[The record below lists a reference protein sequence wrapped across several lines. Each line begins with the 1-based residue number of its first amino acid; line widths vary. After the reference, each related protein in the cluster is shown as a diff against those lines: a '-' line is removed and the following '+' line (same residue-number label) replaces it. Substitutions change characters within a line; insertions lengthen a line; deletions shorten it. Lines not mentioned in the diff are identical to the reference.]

1 MTSYLDGISYEGWPD
16 RGCGPS
22 AGRKKKKSV
31 AILSQKRDKILQT
44 KNGGRTLHEWFP
56 CILVSARG
64 LVSARFICSVWQ
76 WSGTRWQNLKAVGAS
91 LQKFPR
97 SLIARHVEWCNAR
110 NAARQLEW
118 GQKREGEGRL
128 EDRVRRKAE
137 TEGDSK
143 GLITAYHLE
152 YNLYH
157 TNLQWDCPYCWRMIT
172 EMKGLLVLRLSERGR
187 SAALTKSDPPAFAA
201 PLRQRLCIF
210 FSPDQRFG
218 LS

>member
-1 MTSYLDGISYEGWPD
+1 MRDGWTEAAALLQD
-16 RGCGPS
+16 
-22 AGRKKKKSV
+22 KKKKKKKCRRLV
-31 AILSQKRDKILQT
+31 KKKGKNLT
-44 KNGGRTLHEWFP
+44 KKKKKKGGRTLHEWFP

-128 EDRVRRKAE
+128 EERVRRKAE

-157 TNLQWDCPYCWRMIT
+157 TSLQWDCPYCWRMIT
-172 EMKGLLVLRLSERGR
+172 EMKGPHVLRLSERGHVEEKWSSSVR
-187 SAALTKSDPPAFAA
+187 RTT
-201 PLRQRLCIF
+201 
-210 FSPDQRFG
+210 
-218 LS
+218 